1 MTADKNLDRCKS
13 RVIAFPLVGI
23 SERKPEDKMADRHAE
38 AAVDIRRQPPKS
50 TGSRDRYSGVPT
62 SRLPT
67 EIYQM
72 IVKQI
77 VLHYDNCSYDQKDI
91 RAKTLSSLACTSTT
105 LQCLTE
111 PYLYSF
117 PEYSRLK
124 SSRGLNRFQL
134 SLAVSS
140 RRENLVQALEIE
152 WGPQI
157 SSQLLVIDIA
167 RRCPNLRTLI
177 LNPPETEWQKDEFS
191 QTCND
196 NLANLFSVCPKVRN
210 LCLATYFP
218 EDFPIPEQD
227 RRIEEF
233 AGQLSHVDF
242 SGSGSWA
249 EKALLPYLSP
259 NIISF
264 IMTCPED
271 DLTGFLEILGQRCP
285 VLQRLRLTCLG
296 ITPEELA
303 TLCKGLGSTLKLL
316 CLDDLDYNGSVL
328 SLFVPHMKVLE
339 HLILGA
345 NFPLQ
350 GQDLEVMSGLS
361 CLRTFISDV
370 RNDSISNLFLG
381 EADID
386 LNRAVASFL
395 SAHRTTLET
404 MWIASLHN
412 WDSDVFE
419 NLKLVPNLGSV
430 GLSFMEGLERQ
441 DIDDLLK
448 ACPKLQE
455 ALDLEERLDGMF
467 NGGTNSHNLS
477 IGFQYSKWWMEDPPG
492 TG

>member
-1 MTADKNLDRCKS
+1 
-13 RVIAFPLVGI
+13 
-23 SERKPEDKMADRHAE
+23 MADRHAE
-38 AAVDIRRQPPKS
+38 AAVGIRHQASKS
-50 TGSRDRYSGVPT
+50 TGSLDVYSGFQT

-72 IVKQI
+72 IVEHI
-77 VLHYDNCSYDQKDI
+77 VLHYDSCSNDQKAI
-91 RAKTLSSLACTSTT
+91 RAKTLLSLARTSTT

-117 PEYSRLK
+117 PEYSRLE
-124 SSRGLNRFQL
+124 SSRGLDRFRL

-140 RRENLVQALEIE
+140 RRENLVRALEIE

-177 LNPPETEWQKDEFS
+177 LNPPETDWQEDEFS

-233 AGQLSHVDF
+233 VGQLSHVDL

-249 EKALLPYLSP
+249 QKAILPYLSP
-259 NIISF
+259 NLISF
-264 IMTCPED
+264 MMTFPED

-285 VLQRLRLTCLG
+285 VLQRLRLTGWG
-296 ITPEELA
+296 ITPEDLS

-316 CLDDLDYNGSVL
+316 CIDDLNYDGSVL
-328 SLFVPHMKVLE
+328 SLFVPHMQVLE
-339 HLILGA
+339 HLILGT

-350 GQDLEVMSGLS
+350 GQDMEVMSSLS

-370 RNDSISNLFLG
+370 RNDSTSNLFLG

-395 SAHRTTLET
+395 SAHRMTLET
-404 MWIASLHN
+404 VWLASLHK
-412 WDSDVFE
+412 WDRDVFE

-455 ALDLEERLDGMF
+455 ALDLENRLDTMF
-467 NGGTNSHNLS
+467 SGGTKSHDLS
-477 IGFQYSKWWMEDPPG
+477 IGYHYHKWWKEDPPG